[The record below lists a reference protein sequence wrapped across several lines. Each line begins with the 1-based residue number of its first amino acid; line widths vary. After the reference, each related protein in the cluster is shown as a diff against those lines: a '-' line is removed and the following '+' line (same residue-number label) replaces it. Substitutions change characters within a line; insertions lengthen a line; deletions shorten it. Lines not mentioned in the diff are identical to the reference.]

1 MNNGTT
7 NRINDDEKRGTGI
20 DISESGFKDIIPQEE
35 GHSGVLVPVGTSSE
49 GKPDIGGPATGD
61 PWGTRYWN
69 GIFEKLEEKLPFT
82 IVLLSLIGY
91 VVISAFGQMDNLKK
105 YGGYLVFLIL
115 LFIFY
120 KSQAKKTE
128 QENKLNYKYNWFFI
142 AGFVVL
148 LGILLLLIKLNWT
161 LIVDHVAKTI
171 CGV

>member
-7 NRINDDEKRGTGI
+7 NRINDDENRGTDI
-20 DISESGFKDIIPQEE
+20 DISETGFKDIIPQEE
-35 GHSGVLVPVGTSSE
+35 SHSGVLVQTGTSSE
-49 GKPDIGGPATGD
+49 GKPDIGGPTGD

-105 YGGYLVFLIL
+105 YGGYLLFLIL

-120 KSQAKKTE
+120 KSQVKQSE
-128 QENKLNYKYNWFFI
+128 QESKQNYKFNWFFI
-142 AGFVVL
+142 VGFVVL
-148 LGILLLLIKLNWT
+148 LAVLLLLAKLNWT
-161 LIVDHVAKTI
+161 LIVNHLAKTI